1 MRYLPLF
8 FLTAAAWGQ
17 AADSD
22 SHLLQSL
29 LTEVQQLR
37 VAIERSTLLGTRTQ
51 LVISKLQMQETRV
64 SQLSR
69 ELANLREES
78 PNIAME
84 KARISEDLKRAEE
97 ARTSPQFAS
106 PDAHSDL
113 ESRIRQ
119 MKLAIEDAAAKEARR
134 NAREGELAAQFQA
147 AQAEVADSRNR
158 IAEMERALDVAIQ
171 QLLKRP

>member
-1 MRYLPLF
+1 
-8 FLTAAAWGQ
+8 
-17 AADSD
+17 
-22 SHLLQSL
+22 
-29 LTEVQQLR
+29 
-37 VAIERSTLLGTRTQ
+37 
-51 LVISKLQMQETRV
+51 
-64 SQLSR
+64 
-69 ELANLREES
+69 
-78 PNIAME
+78 ME

-113 ESRIRQ
+113 ESRTRQ

-134 NAREGELAAQFQA
+134 NVREGELAAQFQA

>member
-22 SHLLQSL
+22 SHLLQAL

-64 SQLSR
+64 SHYRASWPICAR
-69 ELANLREES
+69 RV
-78 PNIAME
+78 
-84 KARISEDLKRAEE
+84 RISLW
-97 ARTSPQFAS
+97 
-106 PDAHSDL
+106 
-113 ESRIRQ
+113 
-119 MKLAIEDAAAKEARR
+119 RR
-134 NAREGELAAQFQA
+134 PAFP
-147 AQAEVADSRNR
+147 
-158 IAEMERALDVAIQ
+158 
-171 QLLKRP
+171 KT